1 MEIFSNNSTSFLSTI
16 LLTFPLM
23 WGVYEFRK
31 FRFQLEDIKKKANE
45 ISKKIDDITKNK
57 LEKIYKM
64 HFVLL
69 YLKYPLH
76 QNLKYP
82 VLICHYR

>member
-57 LEKIYKM
+57 LEN
-64 HFVLL
+64 
-69 YLKYPLH
+69 YPLIFDIKEMIDKI
-76 QNLKYP
+76 NKVFKP
-82 VLICHYR
+82 